1 MSAVPLNPYL
11 GISFPWGKTED
22 VTIMGG
28 HAHFLQGSMTELE
41 SENDESEGHG
51 SGMYGELAAS
61 RSSGTFSAPLS
72 RSVGPSSTVGSVQE
86 YSPLPEETYLASQP
100 VQQQDINLA
109 QPTQQHPQPTEDLHE
124 WTHDTI
130 QPTENAT
137 KETLPVENASSTK
150 ATYPDQALSLIHI

>member
-1 MSAVPLNPYL
+1 MSAVPLDPYL

-72 RSVGPSSTVGSVQE
+72 RSVGPSSTVGSMQE
-86 YSPLPEETYLASQP
+86 
-100 VQQQDINLA
+100 
-109 QPTQQHPQPTEDLHE
+109 
-124 WTHDTI
+124 
-130 QPTENAT
+130 
-137 KETLPVENASSTK
+137 
-150 ATYPDQALSLIHI
+150 

>member
-51 SGMYGELAAS
+51 SGMYGEMAVS
-61 RSSGTFSAPLS
+61 
-72 RSVGPSSTVGSVQE
+72 
-86 YSPLPEETYLASQP
+86 
-100 VQQQDINLA
+100 
-109 QPTQQHPQPTEDLHE
+109 
-124 WTHDTI
+124 
-130 QPTENAT
+130 
-137 KETLPVENASSTK
+137 
-150 ATYPDQALSLIHI
+150 